1 MAGEDGPYKGRGI
14 YPVTSLLNHACIT
27 NTRNIVTGRT
37 LEVGL
42 SIRAVNEPSRSFH
55 SDQKSPS

>member
-37 LEVGL
+37 LEVSKCSHVTL
-42 SIRAVNEPSRSFH
+42 
-55 SDQKSPS
+55 DD